1 VFCIKHRP
9 DGNVEKYQ
17 ARVVAQG
24 FTQVE
29 GLDFNKTFAPVAK
42 FSSFCTILALAAK
55 HNLEFH
61 QMDIKAAYLNGVLE
75 EEIYMELPSGL
86 KVSEGMVFCLIKAV
100 YSTKQGGQVWYL
112 NIKKTLKEMGYQ
124 CTHADH
130 AIFTCHRDGILSIMV
145 IYMDDFSIALN
156 SLESI
161 EKDKEELKKQYQM
174 TDLGEINW
182 ILGVHIT
189 HNHKAGTITLSQ
201 ERYIEDILQCFNKSD
216 LCPISTPAL
225 ANEHLTKLPFPK
237 INTTLYQC
245 TLGALMYPMLG
256 TRPDIAY
263 AIAAL
268 GHHAASPGPKHQH
281 ALDCLFRYLKATKDH
296 VLTFRWG
303 ITGGTTL
310 QGFADTDWAS
320 DINDWK
326 STSGYVFILT
336 GGAISWSSKKQGS
349 IALSSTEAEYIAATH
364 TAKEAIWLRQLLTEL
379 LHPLDSPTTLFVD
392 NQSTIA
398 IAKNPKFHD
407 QTKHIDVCY
416 HFLQQKVDNSKITL
430 SYIPT
435 NAQPA
440 NALTKRL
447 CREKHNKFMLEMGIC
462 HVH

>member
-1 VFCIKHRP
+1 
-9 DGNVEKYQ
+9 
-17 ARVVAQG
+17 
-24 FTQVE
+24 
-29 GLDFNKTFAPVAK
+29 
-42 FSSFCTILALAAK
+42 
-55 HNLEFH
+55 
-61 QMDIKAAYLNGVLE
+61 
-75 EEIYMELPSGL
+75 
-86 KVSEGMVFCLIKAV
+86 
-100 YSTKQGGQVWYL
+100 
-112 NIKKTLKEMGYQ
+112 
-124 CTHADH
+124 
-130 AIFTCHRDGILSIMV
+130 
-145 IYMDDFSIALN
+145 
-156 SLESI
+156 
-161 EKDKEELKKQYQM
+161 
-174 TDLGEINW
+174 
-182 ILGVHIT
+182 
-189 HNHKAGTITLSQ
+189 
-201 ERYIEDILQCFNKSD
+201 
-216 LCPISTPAL
+216 
-225 ANEHLTKLPFPK
+225 
-237 INTTLYQC
+237 
-245 TLGALMYPMLG
+245 MLG